1 MNSITFKKF
10 KSLMYFDQIKL
21 LNEMR
26 IIKSNSQIA
35 EEWNISVATFYN
47 FLKKKITFENR
58 RR

>member
-1 MNSITFKKF
+1 
-10 KSLMYFDQIKL
+10 MYFDQIKL

-58 RR
+58 RRWRSLQYKVH